1 MRPVVRGQTAS
12 YGPLYF
18 NSELLPFVKE
28 QTTSRDI
35 QGLLRQRLADAGALV
50 KFRLSATVVL
60 SSVLAYLVALGGV
73 TFAWW
78 PIVVLTLGGFLTT
91 AAANV
96 LNELLEKDYDALMVR
111 TAGRPLAEGRLNSSD
126 ALLIA
131 GFASIGG
138 ITLLALFNPWTA
150 FLGMLSLISYA
161 FVYTPLKRVGP
172 VAVIVGAIPGAL
184 PALIGCA
191 AAEGAITT
199 LGITLFAIQFF
210 WQLPHFYA
218 IGYLGFED
226 YQKAGFKLVPEVNGK
241 ADVKTLGRDSVIAT
255 IFLLPLALVPF
266 WLGTTT
272 LWAAGL
278 VVLLGLVFLRFAW
291 AFRAQPAR
299 KTALGMMFFSF
310 AYLPLAFTVYWLGRM
325 FL

>member
-1 MRPVVRGQTAS
+1 M
-12 YGPLYF
+12 
-18 NSELLPFVKE
+18 KE
-28 QTTSRDI
+28 QSSNTI
-35 QGLLRQRLADAGALV
+35 VKAGFQQRLADMSALV

-60 SSVLAYLVALGGV
+60 SSVLAYLVALGG
-73 TFAWW
+73 TAFAWW
-78 PIVVLTLGGFLTT
+78 PVVVLTMGGFLTT
-91 AAANV
+91 AAANI
-96 LNELLEKDYDALMVR
+96 LNELLEKDYDRLMAR
-111 TAGRPLAEGRLNSSD
+111 TANRPLAEGRLSMSD

-131 GFASIGG
+131 GFASIAG

-191 AAEGAITT
+191 AAQGEVT
-199 LGITLFAIQFF
+199 LLGVALFTIQFF

-226 YQKAGFKLVPEVNGK
+226 YQKAGFKLVPELNGE
-241 ADVKTLGRDSVIAT
+241 ADVAMLGRDSVLAT
-255 IFLLPLALVPF
+255 VFLLPLAAAPYY
-266 WLGTTT
+266 LGASTW
-272 LWAAGL
+272 WAAL
-278 VVLLGLVFLRFAW
+278 IVLLLGLVFLRFALV
-291 AFRAQPAR
+291 FRKAPDR

-310 AYLPLAFTVYWLGRM
+310 AYLPLAFTAYWIGGL

>member
-1 MRPVVRGQTAS
+1 M
-12 YGPLYF
+12 
-18 NSELLPFVKE
+18 KE
-28 QTTSRDI
+28 QVTTKAVQSVF
-35 QGLLRQRLADAGALV
+35 RQRLTDVAALV

-60 SSVLAYLVALGGV
+60 SSVLAYLVALGG
-73 TFAWW
+73 TAFAWW
-78 PIVVLTLGGFLTT
+78 PVVVLTIGGFLTT

-96 LNELLEKDYDALMVR
+96 LNELLEKDYDRDMER
-111 TAGRPLAEGRLNSSD
+111 TANRPLAAGRLGMSD

-131 GFASIGG
+131 GFASIAG

-172 VAVIVGAIPGAL
+172 IAVLVGAIPGAL

-191 AAEGAITT
+191 AAEGQITT

-218 IGYLGFED
+218 IGYLGFSD
-226 YQKAGFKLVPEVNGK
+226 YKRAGFKLVPDLDGE
-241 ADVKTLGRDSVIAT
+241 ADVVTLGRDSVVAT
-255 IFLLPLALVPF
+255 LFLLPLAFVPY
-266 WLGTTT
+266 WLGATS
-272 LWAAGL
+272 LWAAIVA
-278 VVLLGLVFLRFAW
+278 VVLGLGFLRFAL
-291 AFRAQPAR
+291 AFRSEPSR

-310 AYLPLAFTVYWLGRM
+310 AYLPLAFTVYWVGR
-325 FL
+325 LLI